1 MFTKFIALTLCL
13 LLVGAAPAFAK
24 PQKQTK
30 EEKSKKQIVEWGTN
44 KNIGVKL
51 NSGEAVAGRIA
62 EIKDDLFT
70 VQFVK
75 DGKITTRDVRYDE
88 VKKLS
93 GKDGGKAGKI
103 VGYTALGVLAGVGVV
118 IVAVLAAW
126 ANN

>member
-13 LLVGAAPAFAK
+13 LLVGAVPAFAK

-30 EEKSKKQIVEWGTN
+30 EEKAKKQIVAWGTN

-51 NSGEAVAGRIA
+51 TSGEAVDGRIA
-62 EIKDDLFT
+62 EIRDDIFT

-75 DGKITTRDVRYDE
+75 DGKIATRDVRYDE

-103 VGYTALGVLAGVGVV
+103 AGYTALGVLAGVGVV
-118 IVAVLAAW
+118 IVTVLTVW